1 MKRLQ
6 IKYCY
11 SEKETNEFLMTLACD
26 NWEEGKI
33 AYPRLANV
41 QYMANVR
48 GDGVQTEEAND
59 NGVVA
64 NMTINND
71 IIAIVHYFIEV
82 E

>member
-11 SEKETNEFLMTLACD
+11 SEQEANEFLMTLACD

-41 QYMANVR
+41 QYMANMH
-48 GDGVQTEEAND
+48 GHGIETEDADEEGVKAK
-59 NGVVA
+59 V
-64 NMTINND
+64 TIGND
-71 IIAIVHYFIEV
+71 IIAIVQYFV
-82 E
+82 EA